1 MSTRVLTYLSVLLV
15 VFFQASSAPV
25 YMEGEPRPSKSFET
39 LPIFKETVEK
49 IQAEYS
55 QGVSKT
61 DGFVSNFSC
70 AACRYAIKLLQNM
83 FDHEMSFDLIAEAVG
98 EVCYVMKI
106 QDKTVCNGIAQTFK
120 VSSPCHLDHNSP
132 H

>member
-1 MSTRVLTYLSVLLV
+1 MSTRVLTCLSVLLV

-98 EVCYVMKI
+98 EVCYITKI
-106 QDKTVCNGIAQTFK
+106 QDKTVCDGIAQTFK
-120 VSSPCHLDHNSP
+120 VSSP
-132 H
+132 